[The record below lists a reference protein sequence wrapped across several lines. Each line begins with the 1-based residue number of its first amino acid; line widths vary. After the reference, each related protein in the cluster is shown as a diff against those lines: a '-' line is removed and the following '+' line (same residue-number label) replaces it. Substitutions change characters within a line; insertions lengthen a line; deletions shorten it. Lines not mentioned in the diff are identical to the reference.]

1 MSQPWKAGATVL
13 VWLVPAMARAQ
24 SADDAAPSAVAVGAP
39 AASANARAEARA
51 FRVDVHFT
59 TAEPGLTVYSRPV
72 PPERL
77 TGETSH
83 ELPEFRAVCRAPCDA
98 ALDRSL
104 HEFALAPAGSSP
116 IPVAKAFELRT
127 DARLRGD
134 VISHA
139 SERRAGWWMLGL
151 MGGVGVTSTTIGL
164 MQTCVDDQNCQ
175 EWTSLAIWS
184 GIALT
189 TAGALLGIPKIVKS
203 DEATLTLV
211 LGTAALAE
219 PASLQ
224 ALAADRSAPIPGG
237 ATLAGRF

>member
-1 MSQPWKAGATVL
+1 MGQAWKRRAIVL
-13 VWLVPAMARAQ
+13 VWLVPAVAQGQ
-24 SADDAAPSAVAVGAP
+24 SAGAP
-39 AASANARAEARA
+39 AEAEAA
-51 FRVDVHFT
+51 RVDVHFA
-59 TAEPGLTVYSRPV
+59 TAEPGVTLYSRPV
-72 PPERL
+72 LREPVSGEL
-77 TGETSH
+77 TAEPG
-83 ELPEFRAVCRAPCDA
+83 EFRAVCSAPCDA
-98 ALDRSL
+98 ALEPSL
-104 HEFALAPAGSSP
+104 REFALAPAGSSP